1 LTESIKST
9 YFLLFLNHGIINR
22 QLHLYRRD
30 ELMRNYYLTVF
41 EKNGKLL
48 VEKSFEAASNDEA
61 KNEAFNFLTH
71 KGYAQHTHRCV
82 SDDAK
87 LLLFHR

>member
-1 LTESIKST
+1 MK
-9 YFLLFLNHGIINR
+9 
-22 QLHLYRRD
+22 
-30 ELMRNYYLTVF
+30 NYYITVF

-48 VEKSFEAASNDEA
+48 IEKSFQAATDDEA

-71 KGYAQHTHRCV
+71 EGYAEQTHRCV
-82 SDDAK
+82 SEDAN